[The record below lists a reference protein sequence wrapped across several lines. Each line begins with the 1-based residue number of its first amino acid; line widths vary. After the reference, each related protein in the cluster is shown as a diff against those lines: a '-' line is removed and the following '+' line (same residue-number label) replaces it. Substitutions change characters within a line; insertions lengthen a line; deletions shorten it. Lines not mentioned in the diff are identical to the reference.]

1 MSLIFKEAAVSTYV
15 DVILPLALGKLYTY
29 SVPEELENKVK
40 PGVRVEVQ
48 FGKTRIYSALV
59 RSVHQNKPDY
69 QPKLVFSVLDNM
81 PIVTEQQLSL
91 WEWIAS
97 YYCCS
102 TGEVMNAALPAG
114 LKLAS
119 ETRVLLSPVFDDN
132 YEHLSDDEY
141 LIAEALSIQEEL
153 SIEDVQKIL
162 NRKTVYPLI
171 NSLLYKRVILLKEEL
186 KPKFKPKEVKFVRLA
201 EPYLSDPD
209 TLKTAFEIVG
219 KRAVKQQEALLGF
232 IQLSREPRDSPD
244 IKPDELVEYAGIN
257 KSQIKELEKKGIF
270 EIYTK
275 TVSRISLYEEDL
287 QNNFE
292 LSAQQVKA
300 LLEIKACF
308 EEKNTVLLHGVTGSG
323 KTQVYIELIQEA
335 IQEGKQV
342 LYLLPEI
349 ALTTQIINRLQKI
362 FGNDIAVYHSR
373 LNNNERVEIWH
384 EALVGKPII
393 VGARSSLFLPFR
405 QLDLII
411 IDEEHDPSFKQQDPA
426 PRYNARDTAIY
437 LAHKFGAKVLLGT
450 ATPSLESYANTKAE
464 KYGLVSMTGRHGGLQ
479 MPEIIIADAADETRK
494 HKMQSHFTSVLL
506 EEMKTAISNGEQ
518 IILFQNRRGYAPTLR
533 CETCG
538 WTAECIHC
546 DISLT
551 YHKYSNDLRCHLCG
565 YHTKQPKICPA
576 CSGHIFSI
584 QGFGTEKIEDE
595 LQIFLP
601 DTRIAR
607 MDWDAVRKKNSHQR
621 IISSFEDKQIDILV
635 GTQMVTKGLDFD
647 NVGLVG
653 VMSADSLLYFPDFR
667 ATERAFQLMTQVS
680 GRAGRRHKRGKVVIQ
695 AFNTSHPVLT
705 EVTQNDYAGF
715 FEREIRERRQFKYP
729 PFYRLIAIRLRHKK
743 KHVVD
748 TAIDF
753 FSKQLVKKLG
763 SRLLGPS
770 QPAISRI
777 RNYYVMDIMIKL
789 ERKKDVI
796 EKTKELIRETQ
807 VDLYGQKGLSSVR
820 VSVDVDPY

>member
-1 MSLIFKEAAVSTYV
+1 MSLIFSEPVTSTYV
-15 DVILPLALGKLYTY
+15 DVILPLALPKSYTY
-29 SVPEELENKVK
+29 NVPEEWEDKVK
-40 PGVRVEVQ
+40 TGVRVEVQ

-59 RSVHQNKPDY
+59 RRVHQTQPDY
-69 QPKLVFSVLDNM
+69 APKFVLSVLDNV
-81 PIVTEQQLSL
+81 PIATEQQLAL
-91 WEWIAS
+91 WDWIAE
-97 YYCCS
+97 YYCCTS
-102 TGEVMNAALPAG
+102 GEVMNAALPAG

-119 ETRVLLSPVFDDN
+119 ETRVLLSPVFNDN
-132 YEHLSDDEY
+132 FEHLTDDEY

-171 NSLLYKRVILLKEEL
+171 NALLYKRVILLKEEL

-209 TLKTAFEIVG
+209 TLKTAFEIIG
-219 KRAVKQQEALLGF
+219 SRAIKQQEALLGF
-232 IQLSREPRDSPD
+232 IQLSREPRDTLD
-244 IKPDELVEYAGIN
+244 IKPSELVEYAGI
-257 KSQIKELEKKGIF
+257 KTSQIKDLEKKGIF

-275 TVSRISLYEEDL
+275 TVSRISLYEEEL
-287 QNNFE
+287 MGSFQ

-300 LLEIKACF
+300 LLEIQASF
-308 EEKNTVLLHGVTGSG
+308 LEKNTVLLHGVTGSG
-323 KTQVYIELIQEA
+323 KTQVYMELISEA
-335 IQEGKQV
+335 IKDGKQV

-349 ALTTQIINRLQKI
+349 ALTTQIIGRLQKV
-362 FGNDIAVYHSR
+362 FGNDVAVYHSR

-384 EALVGKPII
+384 EALVGKSVI

-405 QLDLII
+405 KLDLII
-411 IDEEHDPSFKQQDPA
+411 IDEEHDPSFKQQDPS

-450 ATPSLESYANTKAE
+450 ATPSLESYANAQAG
-464 KYGLVSMTGRHGGLQ
+464 KYGLVNMIGRYGGLQ
-479 MPEIIIADAADETRK
+479 MPEIVIADAALETK
-494 HKMQSHFTSVLL
+494 KKTMQSHFTSALL
-506 EEMKTAISNGEQ
+506 EEIKAALANGEQ
-518 IILFQNRRGYAPTLR
+518 VILFQNRRGYAPTLR

-551 YHKYSNDLRCHLCG
+551 YHKYSNEMRCHLCG
-565 YHTKQPKICPA
+565 YHTKQPTSCPA
-576 CSGHIFSI
+576 CGDHQFSI

-595 LQIFLP
+595 LQIYLP
-601 DTRIAR
+601 EAKIAR
-607 MDWDAVRKKNSHQR
+607 MDWDSVRTKNSHQR

-653 VMSADSLLYFPDFR
+653 VLSADGLLYFPDFR

-680 GRAGRRHKRGKVVIQ
+680 GRAGRRHKRGKVVVQ
-695 AFNTSHPVLT
+695 AFNITHPVLA
-705 EVTQNDYAGF
+705 EVVQNNFAAF
-715 FEREIRERRQFKYP
+715 FEREINERKDFRYP

-748 TAIDF
+748 AAATFYA
-753 FSKQLVKKLG
+753 KALTQKLG
-763 SRLLGPS
+763 NRVLGPAEPS
-770 QPAISRI
+770 VSRV
-777 RNYYVMDIMIKL
+777 RNYYVMDILIKL
-789 ERKKDVI
+789 ERKKEVI
-796 EKTKELIRETQ
+796 EKTKDLIRQ
-807 VDLYGQKGLSSVR
+807 VNIELSGHKGMSSVR
-820 VSVDVDPY
+820 VGVDVDPY